1 MNMPCTTLNEMA
13 EVTDKIFTPAGTET
27 IPLPPIFVY
36 SNVIDHL
43 ALRGSLRHF
52 DTQSNRFTEGF
63 VTDEVTAYIETM
75 FYIVTTMKNKK
86 PNTATVF
93 VSPPGYIH
101 LPRALQQF
109 LYLVLEAAYAR
120 DLHFYIVAPN
130 LRISVTTWR
139 PCEASYPAFLAKVS
153 KAIQA
158 FTGYRGNSQL
168 IVDEATAYDYGMQMS
183 IRSLDENGVRKV
195 LEPNENERKHLIDV
209 LWFERRDE
217 STLDEKTHEPK
228 FHKALLALFKETE
241 KIKTERTNSTVFPMA
256 AISTDAKLDMASLT
270 LTLLTVMTRGLARQN
285 EAEPS
290 HTYQTWH
297 KALHETLNQ
306 VALRL
311 EIPFPVFLYNISPF
325 WLPSFVQAEFNL
337 DDQQTRLYQEAMQKT
352 TISEI
357 LAYLMAV
364 GMHTMYKGPSG
375 ILQKLIFDKGH
386 LPLFSYL
393 VFSQNQKNWLQAIL
407 NALDPA
413 GPLRLKRQLELNIEA
428 ILVWIYSTWVNVA
441 GIMHPLDENPAINRE
456 PNQLPGFLFPSQ
468 MATLMLVETED
479 LMPLIA
485 PIVWPIFGAVMALRY
500 PTQVLRMAV
509 NTPTFSILHFVM
521 ADETLAESTYRR
533 VIASFSSMRPPMAY
547 TIIKDKK
554 QVEHNFTSIIK
565 ARARCALPMPMEFH
579 PIAWLH
585 IPLNP
590 ATGAAHSLAGWNS
603 EIILRILATA
613 IQRLGGR
620 RRGEESSGLRY
631 PYVCDASRMY
641 CDRNNPR
648 AHSSNILQATT
659 CWSKPDLVDFAVHQT
674 SQRMKAKTPSVAKEP
689 NKKTLPINTEVPN
702 NPRAALEIFLNL
714 HSRQKEKGDSVGEE
728 YERGIQTFKSLFM
741 QHGYPE
747 LADKLPEF
755 PQGNII
761 EQSSATNT
769 AAPGNS
775 QQETPS
781 ELPAERM
788 ETRMEENQK
797 NLSIVTE
804 TPDEPMTDDNFT
816 LSDGATP
823 TQDEP
828 ETGISQMDA
837 ADIKSELN
845 NLLTIDDSIQYP
857 PLVAESSINQESA
870 VTSSVSDSQQSQNDE

>member
-1 MNMPCTTLNEMA
+1 M
-13 EVTDKIFTPAGTET
+13 
-27 IPLPPIFVY
+27 
-36 SNVIDHL
+36 
-43 ALRGSLRHF
+43 
-52 DTQSNRFTEGF
+52 
-63 VTDEVTAYIETM
+63 
-75 FYIVTTMKNKK
+75 
-86 PNTATVF
+86 
-93 VSPPGYIH
+93 
-101 LPRALQQF
+101 
-109 LYLVLEAAYAR
+109 LEAAYAR

-139 PCEASYPAFLAKVS
+139 PCESSYPAFLAEVS

-195 LEPNENERKHLIDV
+195 LDPNENERKHLIDN
-209 LWFERRDE
+209 LWFERRNE

-228 FHKALLALFKETE
+228 FHKELLALFKETE
-241 KIKTERTNSTVFPMA
+241 KIKTERTNTTVFPMA

-337 DDQQTRLYQEAMQKT
+337 HDQQTRLYQEAMQKA

-413 GPLRLKRQLELNIEA
+413 CPLRLKNQLELNIEA

-468 MATLMLVETED
+468 MATFMLVETEE

-485 PIVWPIFGAVMALRY
+485 PIVWPIFGAV
-500 PTQVLRMAV
+500 T
-509 NTPTFSILHFVM
+509 
-521 ADETLAESTYRR
+521 
-533 VIASFSSMRPPMAY
+533 
-547 TIIKDKK
+547 
-554 QVEHNFTSIIK
+554 
-565 ARARCALPMPMEFH
+565 
-579 PIAWLH
+579 
-585 IPLNP
+585 
-590 ATGAAHSLAGWNS
+590 
-603 EIILRILATA
+603 
-613 IQRLGGR
+613 
-620 RRGEESSGLRY
+620 
-631 PYVCDASRMY
+631 
-641 CDRNNPR
+641 
-648 AHSSNILQATT
+648 
-659 CWSKPDLVDFAVHQT
+659 
-674 SQRMKAKTPSVAKEP
+674 
-689 NKKTLPINTEVPN
+689 
-702 NPRAALEIFLNL
+702 
-714 HSRQKEKGDSVGEE
+714 
-728 YERGIQTFKSLFM
+728 
-741 QHGYPE
+741 
-747 LADKLPEF
+747 
-755 PQGNII
+755 
-761 EQSSATNT
+761 
-769 AAPGNS
+769 
-775 QQETPS
+775 
-781 ELPAERM
+781 
-788 ETRMEENQK
+788 
-797 NLSIVTE
+797 
-804 TPDEPMTDDNFT
+804 FT
-816 LSDGATP
+816 L
-823 TQDEP
+823 
-828 ETGISQMDA
+828 
-837 ADIKSELN
+837 
-845 NLLTIDDSIQYP
+845 LLQT
-857 PLVAESSINQESA
+857 
-870 VTSSVSDSQQSQNDE
+870 

>member
-1 MNMPCTTLNEMA
+1 M
-13 EVTDKIFTPAGTET
+13 
-27 IPLPPIFVY
+27 
-36 SNVIDHL
+36 IDHL

-75 FYIVTTMKNKK
+75 SYIVTTMKNKK

-139 PCEASYPAFLAKVS
+139 PCEASYPAFLAEVS

-195 LEPNENERKHLIDV
+195 FDPNENERKHLIDN
-209 LWFERRDE
+209 LRFERRDE

-228 FHKALLALFKETE
+228 FHKELLTLFKETE
-241 KIKTERTNSTVFPMA
+241 KIKTERTNTTVFPMA

-297 KALHETLNQ
+297 KAPHETLNQ
-306 VALRL
+306 VTLRL

-325 WLPSFVQAEFNL
+325 WLPSFVQAKFNL
-337 DDQQTRLYQEAMQKT
+337 DDQQTRLYQEAMQKA

-364 GMHTMYKGPSG
+364 GMHTMYKGRSG
-375 ILQKLIFDKGH
+375 ILQKIIFDKGH

-441 GIMHPLDENPAINRE
+441 GIIHPPTRTQPLTEN
-456 PNQLPGFLFPSQ
+456 Q
-468 MATLMLVETED
+468 
-479 LMPLIA
+479 
-485 PIVWPIFGAVMALRY
+485 
-500 PTQVLRMAV
+500 
-509 NTPTFSILHFVM
+509 
-521 ADETLAESTYRR
+521 
-533 VIASFSSMRPPMAY
+533 
-547 TIIKDKK
+547 
-554 QVEHNFTSIIK
+554 TS
-565 ARARCALPMPMEFH
+565 
-579 PIAWLH
+579 
-585 IPLNP
+585 
-590 ATGAAHSLAGWNS
+590 SLASCFLHKWQP
-603 EIILRILATA
+603 L
-613 IQRLGGR
+613 
-620 RRGEESSGLRY
+620 
-631 PYVCDASRMY
+631 
-641 CDRNNPR
+641 
-648 AHSSNILQATT
+648 
-659 CWSKPDLVDFAVHQT
+659 CW
-674 SQRMKAKTPSVAKEP
+674 
-689 NKKTLPINTEVPN
+689 
-702 NPRAALEIFLNL
+702 
-714 HSRQKEKGDSVGEE
+714 
-728 YERGIQTFKSLFM
+728 
-741 QHGYPE
+741 
-747 LADKLPEF
+747 
-755 PQGNII
+755 
-761 EQSSATNT
+761 
-769 AAPGNS
+769 
-775 QQETPS
+775 
-781 ELPAERM
+781 
-788 ETRMEENQK
+788 
-797 NLSIVTE
+797 
-804 TPDEPMTDDNFT
+804 
-816 LSDGATP
+816 
-823 TQDEP
+823 
-828 ETGISQMDA
+828 
-837 ADIKSELN
+837 
-845 NLLTIDDSIQYP
+845 
-857 PLVAESSINQESA
+857 
-870 VTSSVSDSQQSQNDE
+870 